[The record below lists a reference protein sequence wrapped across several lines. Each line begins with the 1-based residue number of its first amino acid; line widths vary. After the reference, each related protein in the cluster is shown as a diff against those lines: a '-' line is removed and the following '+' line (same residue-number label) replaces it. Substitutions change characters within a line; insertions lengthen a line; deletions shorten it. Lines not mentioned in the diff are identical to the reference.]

1 MTYIINKTDG
11 TVLTEIIDGNIDQST
26 TDLTLI
32 GKSAN
37 AYGEYINENL
47 VRLLEN
53 FANSTQPKQSIPGQL
68 WFDTLEKR
76 LKVYDGKG
84 YKVSGGTIVAPM
96 MPSSIS
102 QGDIWI
108 KSNSRQLWCNN
119 GVETFLVGPQDSSM
133 TGISVVSVYGTD
145 QNSHTVIKLMIDDTL
160 VAVISSDS
168 FIIDTNSLPVIYG
181 WPSTEAGPDPINQGL
196 NLVSNNPNSENET
209 KPLITNVRTSSG
221 TNDVVNN
228 ERLLTAVKQ
237 TAPYAISLDISG
249 LHNAANDAEK
259 HTKIGLMLEKLFP
272 VADFDVGNFTDQLP
286 TCRVLCTDGS
296 IKTVRTF
303 KLSSG
308 TGTSEE
314 DTVIKWRQ
322 VNDVITVSSILT

>member
-1 MTYIINKTDG
+1 M
-11 TVLTEIIDGNIDQST
+11 
-26 TDLTLI
+26 
-32 GKSAN
+32 
-37 AYGEYINENL
+37 
-47 VRLLEN
+47 
-53 FANSTQPKQSIPGQL
+53 
-68 WFDTLEKR
+68 
-76 LKVYDGKG
+76 
-84 YKVSGGTIVAPM
+84 
-96 MPSSIS
+96 
-102 QGDIWI
+102 
-108 KSNSRQLWCNN
+108 C
-119 GVETFLVGPQDSSM
+119 
-133 TGISVVSVYGTD
+133 
-145 QNSHTVIKLMIDDTL
+145 VIKLMIDDTL